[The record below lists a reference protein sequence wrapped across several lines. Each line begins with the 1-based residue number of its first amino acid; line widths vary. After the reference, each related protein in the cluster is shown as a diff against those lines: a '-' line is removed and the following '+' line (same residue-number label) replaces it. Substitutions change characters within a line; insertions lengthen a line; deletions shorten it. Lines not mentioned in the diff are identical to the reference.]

1 MADLSGAWEQGLY
14 KVLREAMRLRRYIK
28 KGVYKMPETSTVASV
43 EDDVFEAEVLESDKP
58 VVVDFWAP
66 WCGPCRMV
74 SPIVEELSHEYG
86 EAVGFRK
93 MNTDENENTMMQY
106 GITSIPTLII
116 FKGGREVNRLV
127 GYAPKEQLRRQ
138 IDRSLAANEM

>member
-1 MADLSGAWEQGLY
+1 MTENG
-14 KVLREAMRLRRYIK
+14 
-28 KGVYKMPETSTVASV
+28 TVTPV
-43 EDDVFEAEVLESDKP
+43 EDAQFEEVVLDAETP

-74 SPIVEELSHEYG
+74 SPIVEELSREYG
-86 EAVGFRK
+86 EAVRFTK
-93 MNTDENENTMMQY
+93 MNTDENENTMIQY

-116 FKGGREVNRLV
+116 FKEGREVNRLV

-138 IDRSLAANEM
+138 IDRSLAG

>member
-1 MADLSGAWEQGLY
+1 MA
-14 KVLREAMRLRRYIK
+14 
-28 KGVYKMPETSTVASV
+28 ETSTVESVIESNFESVVLAS
-43 EDDVFEAEVLESDKP
+43 ETP

-86 EAVGFRK
+86 DSVRFTK
-93 MNTDENENTMMQY
+93 MNTDENENTMIEY

-116 FKGGREVNRLV
+116 FKDGLEVNRLV
-127 GYAPKEQLRRQ
+127 GFAPKDQLRRQ
-138 IDRSLAANEM
+138 IDRSLSA

>member
-1 MADLSGAWEQGLY
+1 M
-14 KVLREAMRLRRYIK
+14 
-28 KGVYKMPETSTVASV
+28 SV
-43 EDDVFEAEVLESDKP
+43 EDAEFEQVVLDAETP

-74 SPIVEELSHEYG
+74 SPIVEELSREYG
-86 EAVGFRK
+86 DAVRFTK
-93 MNTDENENTMMQY
+93 MNSDDNENTVMQY

-116 FKGGREVNRLV
+116 FKEGREVNRLV

-138 IDRSLAANEM
+138 IDRSLAS

>member
-1 MADLSGAWEQGLY
+1 MTENHTVREVDDNDFQSV
-14 KVLREAMRLRRYIK
+14 VL
-28 KGVYKMPETSTVASV
+28 
-43 EDDVFEAEVLESDKP
+43 DSDKP

-127 GYAPKEQLRRQ
+127 GYAPKEQ
-138 IDRSLAANEM
+138 